1 MVFMESQRV
10 RVVVRNSSVKISF
23 RGGKER
29 AARAARLFLFF
40 QPIKS
45 LVCGEVVA
53 VVVFFKL
60 GKREE

>member
-10 RVVVRNSSVKISF
+10 RVVVRNSSVEISF
-23 RGGKER
+23 RGGKKR
-29 AARAARLFLFF
+29 ARAARLFLFF
-40 QPIKS
+40 QPIKA